1 LAQVIL
7 GVSGIARDAG
17 RILLARRGR
26 GPYLGLW
33 SLPGGKVE
41 PLEPHREALVREFR
55 EETGLVVT
63 VERLA
68 GIAEAIRPEDS
79 SHYVILSS
87 FVTITG
93 GSLRAGDDALE
104 VRWVSREELP
114 TLNLTPALQRYLE
127 EFGVW
132 DGPQ

>member
-1 LAQVIL
+1 
-7 GVSGIARDAG
+7 
-17 RILLARRGR
+17 
-26 GPYLGLW
+26 
-33 SLPGGKVE
+33 
-41 PLEPHREALVREFR
+41 
-55 EETGLVVT
+55 
-63 VERLA
+63 
-68 GIAEAIRPEDS
+68 
-79 SHYVILSS
+79 VILSS

-114 TLNLTPALQRYLE
+114 TLDLTPALEQYLE